1 MNQKEIETMNVNE
14 KPYAYISILAQRY
27 EKINN

>member
-1 MNQKEIETMNVNE
+1 MNQKEIETMNVTE
-14 KPYAYISILAQRY
+14 KLYVYISILVQRY